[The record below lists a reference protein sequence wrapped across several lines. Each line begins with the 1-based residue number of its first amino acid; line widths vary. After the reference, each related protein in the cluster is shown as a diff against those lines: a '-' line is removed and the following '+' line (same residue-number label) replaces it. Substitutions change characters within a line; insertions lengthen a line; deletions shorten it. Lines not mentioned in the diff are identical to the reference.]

1 MVEYLDGGRI
11 QASINASVSANYTG
25 WKEFS
30 RHTLDGNA
38 DKLQVSSLPQS
49 RYFMVL
55 AHIIPESASSQVS
68 HVTLDDETGSSYAE
82 RTTSYNGAE
91 VSGNTNRFFTT
102 HSDKTI
108 ESGGG
113 RFITFFMTNPETKDK
128 FLIGRCTESNTTGTS
143 TDSLVMISGVG
154 RTYAGANSFDNTWSQ
169 SIEIINDESGGF
181 GSGSELVVLEYD
193 ESQTDTSGQFWEQ
206 LADVELSSAGNIID
220 SGTFTAKKYI
230 WYQIYKKTD
239 SGSPF
244 MEIRFN
250 NDSTTDI
257 YKRRY
262 EEDGGSSTTA
272 KGDELIPTSTAP
284 TEFVNGFLLN
294 TAGKEKLT
302 HGDYISSGSDT
313 NVPNRWRWCG
323 KWVRTSGSGTGNAS
337 SQVTRI
343 QADNGNSSNSAFASG
358 SWIKVWG
365 HD

>member
-193 ESQTDTSGQFWEQ
+193 PDQTDTSGQFWEQ

-230 WYQIYKKTD
+230 WYQIYRKTET
-239 SGSPF
+239 SNPY

-250 NDSTTDI
+250 NDSTSNI

-262 EEDGGSSTTA
+262 EENGGNSTTSA
-272 KGDELIPTSTAP
+272 GDELIPTFRSND
-284 TEFVNGFLLN
+284 EFINGFLLN
-294 TAGKEKLT
+294 RDDKEKLT
-302 HGDYISSGSDT
+302 HGDLVCSNSDT
-313 NVPNRWRWCG
+313 SIPQRWRWCG
-323 KWVRTSGSGTGNAS
+323 KYATNTE
-337 SQVTRI
+337 VTRI
-343 QADNGNSSNSAFASG
+343 QADNGNGSANQFASG